1 MQELF
6 SISGK
11 VALVTGGTRGI
22 GRMIAECYLRAGAR
36 VIISSRKVEAC
47 ERARRELERYGDVT
61 AVPADVSDRAQ
72 CERLI
77 GQVGDELHVLV
88 NNAGA
93 TWGAAFDEF
102 PDSAW
107 DKVMGLNVRAPFVLT
122 QLARPL
128 LEASTTEE
136 DPARVINIGSI
147 DGLVVP
153 GFKNFSYSASK
164 AALHHLT
171 RHMAAELAPKILVN
185 AIAPGPFPSKMMDAA
200 LAERGDEIRAKS
212 PVGRIGRT
220 EDVGAAAI
228 YLAAPATTFMTGA
241 VIPLD
246 GGLST
251 TIGLGVEL

>member
-1 MQELF
+1 M
-6 SISGK
+6 
-11 VALVTGGTRGI
+11 TGGSRGI
-22 GRMIAECYLRAGAR
+22 GKMIAECYLRAGAR
-36 VIISSRKVEAC
+36 VFLSSRKAEAC
-47 ERARRELERYGDVT
+47 AAAEKELSQYGEVT
-61 AVPADVSDRAQ
+61 ALPADVSERGQ

-77 GQVGDELHVLV
+77 GEVGERVGQLHVLV

-107 DKVMGLNVRAPFVLT
+107 DKVLGLNVRAPFVLT
-122 QLARPL
+122 QLGRAL
-128 LEASTTEE
+128 LEASATED

-147 DGLVVP
+147 DGLMVP

-185 AIAPGPFPSKMMDAA
+185 AIAPGPFPSKMMDAT
-200 LAERGDEIRAKS
+200 LDKHGDAIRAKS
-212 PVGRIGRT
+212 PVGRVGRT

-228 YLAAPATTFMTGA
+228 YLASPATTFMTGA

-251 TIGLGVEL
+251 TVGMGVEI